1 MIDNEMIQDA
11 TRMIRNSIQRLKE
24 LKDKVVLAHSLSNC
38 IWVYYGAIVFCVFY
52 MVAKWPA

>member
-11 TRMIRNSIQRLKE
+11 TKMIKSNIQRLKE
-24 LKDKVVLAHSLSNC
+24 LRDKVVLAHSLSNC

-52 MVAKWPA
+52 MVARWPA

>member
-24 LKDKVVLAHSLSNC
+24 LKDKVVLAHSLSNS

-52 MVAKWPA
+52 MVARWPA

>member
-11 TRMIRNSIQRLKE
+11 TKMIKSGIQRLKK
-24 LKDKVVLAHSLSNC
+24 LKDKVVLAHSLSNS

-52 MVAKWPA
+52 MVARWPA